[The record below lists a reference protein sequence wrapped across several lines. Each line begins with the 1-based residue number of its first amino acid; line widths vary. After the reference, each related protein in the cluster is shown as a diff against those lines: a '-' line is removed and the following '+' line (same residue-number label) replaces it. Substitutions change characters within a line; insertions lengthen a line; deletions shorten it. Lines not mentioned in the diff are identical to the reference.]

1 MTSFNGRVRNHWNYQ
16 KGKSTWLHV
25 TEAQLFRER
34 IIYSDSFL
42 FVAARFSS
50 TFRFPS
56 TNIRI
61 IFESYVDHPFEMP
74 TKNNKTVENSNVI
87 YAPLK
92 ISIPEHDK
100 KSPFPSP
107 TGTISAA
114 NSCPTSPRQNYQDY
128 HLGPSAA
135 TVYTSYNHHKN
146 NNNHLNNSTGNI
158 SSASITSSN
167 HNFENV
173 IGPPS
178 THRSRTDALMLCF
191 CNLKQ
196 DLFPPPSSSSF
207 NEFEKPPYSYAQLIV
222 QSISAS
228 PEKQLTLSGIYSF
241 ISKHYPYYRKEA
253 NKGWQNSIRHNLS
266 LNRWVTFALIDQ
278 TQALK

>member
-1 MTSFNGRVRNHWNYQ
+1 M
-16 KGKSTWLHV
+16 L
-25 TEAQLFRER
+25 
-34 IIYSDSFL
+34 SDC
-42 FVAARFSS
+42 SS

-114 NSCPTSPRQNYQDY
+114 NSCPTSPRQNYQEY
-128 HLGPSAA
+128 HLASSAA
-135 TVYTSYNHHKN
+135 AVYSSYNHHKN

-158 SSASITSSN
+158 SSAGITSSN
-167 HNFENV
+167 HNFDNV
-173 IGPPS
+173 S
-178 THRSRTDALMLCF
+178 TEYT
-191 CNLKQ
+191 
-196 DLFPPPSSSSF
+196 
-207 NEFEKPPYSYAQLIV
+207 
-222 QSISAS
+222 
-228 PEKQLTLSGIYSF
+228 
-241 ISKHYPYYRKEA
+241 
-253 NKGWQNSIRHNLS
+253 
-266 LNRWVTFALIDQ
+266 
-278 TQALK
+278 